1 MKIKQFFRFN
11 PTVDQAYALEALE
24 SFFKSHDDVFILR
37 GYAGT
42 GKTSLLTAVVRFLEQ
57 ENVPYYLMTPTGRAA
72 RVLSQVTSRQA
83 KTIHSTIYQVDENSI
98 DPESKKKRIIFR
110 LKQNYDHPRTVY
122 IIDESSMIA
131 DRENPNPAVAF
142 EEGKLLHHI
151 LHYSGGR
158 KVVFVGDQAQLPPV
172 GSGYSAALVDEHFIS
187 NYNKATVSA
196 DLRTVVRQSE
206 TSHILEN
213 ATKLREII
221 SSGTYPTPS
230 IRASG
235 CEDIKLVPNIW
246 IMLGQYTNRYSPD
259 KEPNSAF
266 IAYSNGSVFYLNSQ
280 IRNRIYQYQDP
291 PLQSNELLMV
301 VQNNYLYEIFNGQQ
315 IRLVDYSDL
324 GEQVNGIHFIEATVV
339 EPETGRPK
347 RVKMFRDLLF
357 RKEPNLSL
365 VEDSEIMKDFAIRMR
380 KEGIREKTEAYLQRF
395 LQDSRVN
402 ALRVKF
408 GYAMTCH
415 KAQGGE
421 WKNVFLNFEPALE
434 NLNREMQYRWLYT
447 ALTRAR
453 KNLFVPEHPF
463 TY

>member
-1 MKIKQFFRFN
+1 
-11 PTVDQAYALEALE
+11 
-24 SFFKSHDDVFILR
+24 
-37 GYAGT
+37 
-42 GKTSLLTAVVRFLEQ
+42 
-57 ENVPYYLMTPTGRAA
+57 
-72 RVLSQVTSRQA
+72 
-83 KTIHSTIYQVDENSI
+83 
-98 DPESKKKRIIFR
+98 
-110 LKQNYDHPRTVY
+110 
-122 IIDESSMIA
+122 
-131 DRENPNPAVAF
+131 
-142 EEGKLLHHI
+142 
-151 LHYSGGR
+151 
-158 KVVFVGDQAQLPPV
+158 
-172 GSGYSAALVDEHFIS
+172 
-187 NYNKATVSA
+187 
-196 DLRTVVRQSE
+196 
-206 TSHILEN
+206 
-213 ATKLREII
+213 
-221 SSGTYPTPS
+221 
-230 IRASG
+230 
-235 CEDIKLVPNIW
+235 
-246 IMLGQYTNRYSPD
+246 
-259 KEPNSAF
+259 
-266 IAYSNGSVFYLNSQ
+266 
-280 IRNRIYQYQDP
+280 
-291 PLQSNELLMV
+291 
-301 VQNNYLYEIFNGQQ
+301 LYEIFNGQQ